1 MTSPR
6 TNQVI
11 RKYKKSSPPSSSFW
25 EILILSGI
33 QEKPAPVMADAWL
46 SCLFAYLSTRYRR
59 LREEGHH
66 VTRPKSAKRAEI
78 QAKQPGRN

>member
-1 MTSPR
+1 MGPEAMHTL
-6 TNQVI
+6 NDL
-11 RKYKKSSPPSSSFW
+11 SSPGAQTDILL
-25 EILILSGI
+25 ILILSGI
-33 QEKPAPVMADAWL
+33 QEKPAPDMADAWL

-66 VTRPKSAKRAEI
+66 VTRPKSAKRAEM